1 MTTKSDFSEEE
12 WSRIVR
18 APFVAGL
25 AISLAD
31 PGAPIDE
38 AKESMATVTSATHP
52 SSREQ
57 LLTEV
62 ALDIQAQV
70 QQKRNPL
77 EGYRPSSP
85 GTAPTGEQV
94 LVELSAV
101 RAIFAARATPQ
112 ETAAFGDWLVATAQA
127 AANAAKEGGFM
138 GFRAEHVSKG
148 EQAMLDHVRAAV
160 SPPCPGPPPR
170 RSVAHTRTG
179 RPRTMI
185 GMTDQRHAD
194 GGSRRLGRLAFRV
207 PGSQQL
213 ALTLSNSMLTSP
225 LAFTVKW

>member
-31 PGAPIDE
+31 PSGPIE
-38 AKESMATVTSATHP
+38 AAKESMATVKSATNP

-57 LLTEV
+57 LVTEV
-62 ALDIQAQV
+62 ALDIQAEV

-77 EGYRPSSP
+77 KGYHPSLD
-85 GTAPTGEQV
+85 GTAPSGEQV

-101 RAIFAARATPQ
+101 QAIVAAQATPE
-112 ETAAFGDWLVATAQA
+112 ETAAFGQWLVASAQA

-138 GFRAEHVSKG
+138 GFGAAQVSKG
-148 EQAMLDHVRAAV
+148 EKEMLDQVRAAV
-160 SPPCPGPPPR
+160 SQ
-170 RSVAHTRTG
+170 A
-179 RPRTMI
+179 
-185 GMTDQRHAD
+185 
-194 GGSRRLGRLAFRV
+194 
-207 PGSQQL
+207 
-213 ALTLSNSMLTSP
+213 
-225 LAFTVKW
+225 